1 MTAGA
6 LLPVWRTASVLFFF
20 FFLLSSSRAYE
31 RNALFCCFFP
41 FSFFFFIFITCFSPL
56 FVLLAAAISKS
67 TSFLLSLFL
76 LCIGFYLLQLL
87 LKHTS
92 VFFIDCLS
100 RNLVLLF
107 VCFFFFRILCF
118 SAIMT
123 PIFLVSFFFSVLSRR
138 LRRPLACFCFAQ

>member
-20 FFLLSSSRAYE
+20 FSSSYPPHARMNVTLFFVVFFLFLFFFYHLLLSS
-31 RNALFCCFFP
+31 LCF
-41 FSFFFFIFITCFSPL
+41 TCRCHFEVDLFSPL
-56 FVLLAAAISKS
+56 FIFVVHRFLFIAAVAQAYVCFLYWLLVTQSCS
-67 TSFLLSLFL
+67 SFRLF
-76 LCIGFYLLQLL
+76 
-87 LKHTS
+87 
-92 VFFIDCLS
+92 
-100 RNLVLLF
+100 
-107 VCFFFFRILCF
+107 FFFFRILCF